1 MAFNFALLL
10 RLDNQLS
17 RIWLYKL
24 QSFETCLPCLLT
36 GPAKTVKGV
45 VGFSAELVCDVEPK
59 VPDDQLQLVLWYK
72 KGHKSPIY
80 T

>member
-1 MAFNFALLL
+1 MPVFTIIALLT
-10 RLDNQLS
+10 NYNYFTFSGPS
-17 RIWLYKL
+17 R
-24 QSFETCLPCLLT
+24 
-36 GPAKTVKGV
+36 TVRGV